1 MSQTWKEGQK
11 ERVSHRDK
19 GKLERKSVIY
29 REFKLR
35 EDRDIRT
42 EKLKK
47 RGKLLALEGDLK
59 WKLRR
64 AEMKRE

>member
-19 GKLERKSVIY
+19 GKLEQKSETY
-29 REFKLR
+29 RGFKLR

-47 RGKLLALEGDLK
+47 RGKLLA
-59 WKLRR
+59 
-64 AEMKRE
+64 